1 MLPLFEHQK
10 NLIEKNPPYYGLWW
24 ETGTG
29 KSRVLIELIKKNR
42 ASAIIVCPK
51 SIKERWM
58 RDVASLPV
66 PIIVI
71 TKEEFR
77 RDHKKFPA
85 TRAFIVD
92 ECHHFSNPKSQLH
105 KAALWWLKKHRPPF
119 VWLATA
125 TPYRSSPWNGY
136 ALAALL
142 GQSQNYR
149 EFRVAYFREQFLGH
163 RVIHVPKDDPAT
175 TAKLASFIRELGEV
189 ITLDECVDMPP
200 AVFEYEKIQ
209 LTKEE
214 KKAITA
220 LTESNA
226 VVRYSKIHQIE
237 NGTLKGNQYVPDTLY
252 SQNGKIE
259 RIRDIAAEVPKLVV
273 FAKYTLQVRA
283 IADALRKDKY
293 TVFILTGE
301 TKNADRIIRE
311 ANEAR
316 EAVIIINTDK
326 AEGYELP
333 SFQNVVY
340 ASLPWSMVSFL
351 QSQGR
356 VRRINKPQRVFYTIL
371 ISDGEIDRA
380 VFQSLEKKLDFNL
393 KLYCE
398 RKTISA

>member
-1 MLPLFEHQK
+1 M
-10 NLIEKNPPYYGLWW
+10 
-24 ETGTG
+24 
-29 KSRVLIELIKKNR
+29 
-42 ASAIIVCPK
+42 
-51 SIKERWM
+51 
-58 RDVASLPV
+58 
-66 PIIVI
+66 
-71 TKEEFR
+71 
-77 RDHKKFPA
+77 
-85 TRAFIVD
+85 
-92 ECHHFSNPKSQLH
+92 
-105 KAALWWLKKHRPPF
+105 
-119 VWLATA
+119 
-125 TPYRSSPWNGY
+125 
-136 ALAALL
+136 
-142 GQSQNYR
+142 
-149 EFRVAYFREQFLGH
+149 
-163 RVIHVPKDDPAT
+163 PKDDPAT

-237 NGTLKGNQYVPDTLY
+237 NGTLKGNEYVPDTLY

>member
-1 MLPLFEHQK
+1 MFEHQSR
-10 NLIEKNPPYYGLWW
+10 LVEKNPPLYGLWW

-29 KSRVLIELIKKNR
+29 KSRALVELIKKNR
-42 ASAIIVCPK
+42 ASAVLVCPK
-51 SIKERWM
+51 SIKERWI
-58 RDVASLPV
+58 RDIAAFPAPV
-66 PIIVI
+66 IVI

-77 RDHKKFPA
+77 RDYKKLPA
-85 TRAFIVD
+85 ARALIID
-92 ECHHFSNPKSQLH
+92 EAHHFSNPKSQLH
-105 KAALWWLKKHRPPF
+105 KAALWWLKKHTPQF

-142 GQSQNYR
+142 GQPQNYR
-149 EFRVAYFREQFLGH
+149 EFRTTYFREQFMGH

-175 TAKLASFIRELGEV
+175 HARLASFIRELGEV
-189 ITLDECVDMPP
+189 VTLDECVDMPP
-200 AVFEYEKIQ
+200 AVFEYETIP
-209 LTKEE
+209 LTKRER
-214 KKAITA
+214 KAIA
-220 LTESNA
+220 SLTEPNT

-237 NGTLKGNQYVPDTLY
+237 NGTLKGNEYVPDTRY
-252 SQNGKIE
+252 PNNNKIE
-259 RIRDIAAEVPKLVV
+259 RIRDIATEVPKLVI

-293 TVFILTGE
+293 AVFTLTGE
-301 TKNADRIIRE
+301 TKDADRVIRE
-311 ANEAR
+311 ANEAH

-333 SFQNVVY
+333 TFQNVVY

-356 VRRINKPQRVFYTIL
+356 VRRINKPQRVLYTIL
-371 ISDGEIDRA
+371 TSDGEIDRA